1 MFPMRPAIFLFA
13 LFALGGAA
21 NAADNPACA
30 KFENAL
36 AYNACLAKLG
46 PKAYAAAPT
55 ARALR
60 GSARKIRSDEG
71 GVFGP
76 RQRLRRLL

>member
-1 MFPMRPAIFLFA
+1 MFPMRPTIFLFA
-13 LFALGGAA
+13 LFAVCGAA
-21 NAADNPACA
+21 NAEDNPACA

-55 ARALR
+55 RERYGGRREKSGRVKAEFSVR
-60 GSARKIRSDEG
+60 GRD
-71 GVFGP
+71 
-76 RQRLRRLL
+76 